1 MDLKPSSS
9 PKAGRPRVETPKVKK
24 SVSLAPELYQ
34 YLLKIGKGKLSGG
47 VEAAA
52 VFHQSSSKLSSK
64 LNQPTATEPKGA
76 S

>member
-1 MDLKPSSS
+1 MAKKPSIY
-9 PKAGRPRVETPKVKK
+9 PKAGRPPVAMPKVKK

-34 YLLKIGKGKLSGG
+34 YLLKVGSGKLSGG

-52 VFHQSSSKLSSK
+52 VFHQSSQSSSK
-64 LNQPTATEPKGA
+64 LNQPTAIEPKGV

>member
-1 MDLKPSSS
+1 MSKTSLY
-9 PKAGRPRVETPKVKK
+9 PKAGRPPVATPKVKK

-34 YLLKIGKGKLSGG
+34 YLLKVGKGNLSKG

-52 VFHQSSSKLSSK
+52 VFHQSSNKLSSK
-64 LNQPTATEPKGA
+64 LNQRTAIEPKGA